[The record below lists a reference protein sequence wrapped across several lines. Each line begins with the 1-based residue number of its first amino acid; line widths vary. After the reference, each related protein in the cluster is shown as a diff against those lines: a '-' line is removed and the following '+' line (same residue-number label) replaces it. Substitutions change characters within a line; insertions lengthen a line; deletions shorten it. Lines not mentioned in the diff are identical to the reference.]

1 MNEERNRGEVSRAR
15 CGIVETRAREGEAL
29 RARDGQ
35 PRPLNPR
42 GGRPPPAIPTET
54 ASFPRPRSALLCLAP
69 LLAVD
74 RSPWSSRAGARPPPR
89 PTATSATAAPPATF
103 RRTVRTPCIAICETT
118 TEKQVIHAVSILS
131 ESRTHSCVS
140 MTANP
145 YPCNAYQS
153 LGKMQVVLASIFMA
167 H

>member
-54 ASFPRPRSALLCLAP
+54 ASLCSALPRSAP
-69 LLAVD
+69 
-74 RSPWSSRAGARPPPR
+74 RGRPITMEFSRRG
-89 PTATSATAAPPATF
+89 SATAAADGD
-103 RRTVRTPCIAICETT
+103 
-118 TEKQVIHAVSILS
+118 VSDGLP
-131 ESRTHSCVS
+131 SRYLPSHGTHTLHC
-140 MTANP
+140 
-145 YPCNAYQS
+145 Y
-153 LGKMQVVLASIFMA
+153 L
-167 H
+167 

>member
-89 PTATSATAAPPATF
+89 PTATSATASPPATF
-103 RRTVRTPCIAICETT
+103 RRTVRTPCIAICETGIT
-118 TEKQVIHAVSILS
+118 HTLVFPYAS
-131 ESRTHSCVS
+131 ESVPMQRLPITRKNASGSCLNLHGALAMMS
-140 MTANP
+140 
-145 YPCNAYQS
+145 
-153 LGKMQVVLASIFMA
+153 VLCRMV
-167 H
+167 